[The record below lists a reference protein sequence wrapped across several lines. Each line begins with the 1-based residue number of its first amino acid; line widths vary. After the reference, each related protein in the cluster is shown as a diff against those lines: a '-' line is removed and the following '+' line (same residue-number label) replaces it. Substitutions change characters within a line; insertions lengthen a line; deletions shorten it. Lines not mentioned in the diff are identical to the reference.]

1 MADEVETFLGK
12 VPGLGV
18 VLGDDLS
25 GADIEALVSL
35 VMMAASKSEAE
46 DLNDIMGR
54 VRIINKMKERNRK
67 AFERK
72 LAASVASKIASALT
86 AGAILATPECG
97 LGAAHELGR
106 WLEYVAKTHDGEND
120 DD

>member
-1 MADEVETFLGK
+1 MADEVETF
-12 VPGLGV
+12 P
-18 VLGDDLS
+18 VLGDLKDQ
-25 GADIEALVSL
+25 DVEALIVL
-35 VMMAASKSEAE
+35 VMMAASKSAVE

-86 AGAILATPECG
+86 AGAILATPEYS

-106 WLEYVAKTHDGEND
+106 WLEYLAKTHDGEND